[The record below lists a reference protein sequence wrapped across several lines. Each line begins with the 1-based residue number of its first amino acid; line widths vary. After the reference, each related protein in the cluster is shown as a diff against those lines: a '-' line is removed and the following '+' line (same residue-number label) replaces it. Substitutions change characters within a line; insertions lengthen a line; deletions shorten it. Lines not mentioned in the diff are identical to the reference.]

1 VARSQATPPV
11 CGCQAEDPFASPT
24 LPGAVNGHLPVTGAG
39 LPKIHQCPLG
49 PRIHPGLRG
58 RSPAARRSRRW
69 RRGIRRPALRG
80 RAAGWRSAGHAL

>member
-69 RRGIRRPALRG
+69 RRDPPTSVRRP
-80 RAAGWRSAGHAL
+80 RSRLAICGTRP